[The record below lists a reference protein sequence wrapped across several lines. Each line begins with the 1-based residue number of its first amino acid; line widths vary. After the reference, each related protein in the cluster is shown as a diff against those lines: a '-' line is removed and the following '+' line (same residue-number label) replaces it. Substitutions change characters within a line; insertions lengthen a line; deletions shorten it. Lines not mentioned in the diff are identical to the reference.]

1 MFPYSTILQPLFWMS
16 MGVLIALFFMGIKYW
31 LADANIKMNGWKWS
45 VLSGWFF
52 FLALTVAAAFTLMG
66 EGEWAAGKR
75 FLLFFGI
82 VLLLAGSGIWKL
94 LKKA

>member
-1 MFPYSTILQPLFWMS
+1 